1 MVEITPSR
9 TKLPAHVVVITP
21 YVVDFPPTSYSSQ
34 ENHWRKRQI
43 GPQKQLNKVQLVN
56 FNVIISLVYL

>member
-21 YVVDFPPTSYSSQ
+21 YVVDFPPHHTL
-34 ENHWRKRQI
+34 HKT
-43 GPQKQLNKVQLVN
+43 LL
-56 FNVIISLVYL
+56 YLKYVGCLSTCYRIC